1 MKKSIAFMEA
11 HLCDG
16 ISADDVASEIFMS
29 PFYFQRGFK
38 ILTGMTPS
46 EYIRNRR
53 LYLAALDVLAGKEKV
68 IDIALKYR
76 YETSE
81 SFTRAFTRFHGVSPV
96 QLKNSPQSLHV
107 FLPLKITISISG

>member
-1 MKKSIAFMEA
+1 
-11 HLCDG
+11 
-16 ISADDVASEIFMS
+16 
-29 PFYFQRGFK
+29 
-38 ILTGMTPS
+38 MTPS

-76 YETSE
+76 YETPE

-107 FLPLKITISISG
+107 FLPLKITISITGGNKMEKLDFTVSPMFGFKVI